1 MRTIE
6 HARPVSSAAERTS
19 VRERHEEQVS
29 TDDLQV
35 GVIHTVVLGPPGEV
49 TPTDDV
55 LEYETDDTPRD
66 VVDS

>member
-1 MRTIE
+1 MQDQYR
-6 HARPVSSAAERTS
+6 ARRRERLC
-19 VRERHEEQVS
+19 VRHEEQVS
-29 TDDLQV
+29 TGDLQV
-35 GVIHTVVLGPPGEV
+35 GVIHTIVLGPPGEV